1 MHDGRESTR
10 ELDQPGS
17 QGDRTEIRQRERRDA
32 DLTPLSRQAHPI
44 EKDAATG
51 ERHEREASEPAEE
64 ARAAKH
70 GALVEPIDAD
80 AVVSAIEVLPHE
92 AEPADVEPVRHHCA
106 RLVDDA
112 QAIRTQL
119 MIEEIAAAVA
129 ADPCLEG
136 MREEHVAPKGDVV

>member
-70 GALVEPIDAD
+70 GALVEAIDAD
-80 AVVSAIEVLPHE
+80 AVVSAIEVLPDE
-92 AEPADVEPVRHHCA
+92 AETVDVESVRDHGP
-106 RLVDDA
+106 RFVDDA
-112 QAIRTQL
+112 RAGGAQL
-119 MIEEIAAAVA
+119 VIEEKA
-129 ADPCLEG
+129 
-136 MREEHVAPKGDVV
+136 